1 MFRKIYNLIR
11 NNIAKTKIFWR
22 FRHIIQPD
30 VWTSYKNDSENIRRE
45 FYSEFLNKHSCI
57 LNQSNIGSFNT
68 WFLSNDIL
76 KGVEKYSII
85 WLINSI
91 I

>member
-30 VWTSYKNDSENIRRE
+30 VWTSYKNDSVNIRRE
-45 FYSEFLNKHSCI
+45 FYSEFLTKHS
-57 LNQSNIGSFNT
+57 
-68 WFLSNDIL
+68 L
-76 KGVEKYSII
+76 KSIFEFDFSGQI
-85 WLINSI
+85 FFYKKTRERNLFFWL
-91 I
+91 

>member
-30 VWTSYKNDSENIRRE
+30 VWTSYKNDSVNIRRE
-45 FYSEFLNKHSCI
+45 FYSEFLTKHS
-57 LNQSNIGSFNT
+57 
-68 WFLSNDIL
+68 L
-76 KGVEKYSII
+76 KSIFEFGCASGPNFFSI
-85 WLINSI
+85 KKTRERNLFFWL
-91 I
+91 